1 MVECWEQD
9 GYRVARPEYFTD
21 SLPPTAS
28 EAQVSLHA
36 LCQSVDQLANVWL
49 DKVRYYAQDV
59 VLVWV
64 LFMAVLLTFSRP
76 SILSAGCVQNLHRM
90 AWNSDAPNTAA
101 LIFRVAFCCECN
113 SSNSALE
120 AAHTEHLS
128 WQSCCQSCAP
138 VMCACQNPLLDLY
151 NRELLQL
158 CLYC

>member
-1 MVECWEQD
+1 VFILVVHVLLRRRFYLEIEGKQRFKVVDCWEQD

-64 LFMAVLLTFSRP
+64 MFMAVLLTFSRP
-76 SILSAGCVQNLHRM
+76 SLSAVGSVQNHPPYGG
-90 AWNSDAPNTAA
+90 A
-101 LIFRVAFCCECN
+101 V
-113 SSNSALE
+113 
-120 AAHTEHLS
+120 
-128 WQSCCQSCAP
+128 
-138 VMCACQNPLLDLY
+138 
-151 NRELLQL
+151 LLQTQL
-158 CLYC
+158 LQWFERSLAVIAMQAVLL